1 MAAGA
6 LVVGFVE
13 AVRFMAAM
21 AALNDA
27 LSHNVG
33 QMGAGLLSSSFCWEF
48 FAEIFGRAFVS
59 RQPGVR
65 LAFRP
70 LTTILGGT

>member
-6 LVVGFVE
+6 LVVGFAE

-21 AALNDA
+21 AAWNDA

-33 QMGAGLLSSSFCWEF
+33 QMGAGLFSSSFCWEF
-48 FAEIFGRAFVS
+48 LAEFLEGGCVAPKAGRTSFAD
-59 RQPGVR
+59 
-65 LAFRP
+65 
-70 LTTILGGT
+70 